1 MKKNE
6 LTNLQIG
13 SKVESKKT
21 GEVLIINNIVEVEGK
36 VKYELDN
43 NKTVAQSSM
52 LRWYNLVEQEV
63 VEQVEIETPAVEVEP
78 TPEELQQLIEKEA
91 KTVKLTDLE
100 KEAMLILRDNEYEN
114 CFDNSFFHNPPTWDF
129 VIIEGLSCGVQGA
142 KGVLGSLTK
151 KGLVVVDT
159 EGEYNK
165 NSKQYDRSVALTDLG
180 YEVGKLY
187 FESIGQTT
195 EYEGRVEPEEIQ
207 PAQQPVEPQPEVKP
221 VEVKPIDVKPANNL
235 AEQIFEYCNNHQDIY
250 TIKHNKDHSVIKGVN
265 KKNLVEIYAS
275 KKAVNVAVRQDL
287 YTEEEQMVLDNAR
300 IVGNGTFTL
309 DLKFVVHSIND
320 FISVLN
326 RATQYVPPK
335 KSRK

>member
-21 GEVLIINNIVEVEGK
+21 GEVLVINNIVEVEGK
-36 VKYELDN
+36 VKYELSN

-52 LRWYNLVEQEV
+52 LRWYNLIAQEV
-63 VEQVEIETPAVEVEP
+63 VEQVEIETPTVEVEP
-78 TPEELQQLIEKEA
+78 TPE
-91 KTVKLTDLE
+91 
-100 KEAMLILRDNEYEN
+100 
-114 CFDNSFFHNPPTWDF
+114 
-129 VIIEGLSCGVQGA
+129 
-142 KGVLGSLTK
+142 
-151 KGLVVVDT
+151 
-159 EGEYNK
+159 
-165 NSKQYDRSVALTDLG
+165 
-180 YEVGKLY
+180 
-187 FESIGQTT
+187 
-195 EYEGRVEPEEIQ
+195 
-207 PAQQPVEPQPEVKP
+207 VKP
-221 VEVKPIDVKPANNL
+221 VEIKPVEVKPANNL
-235 AEQIFEYCNNHQDIY
+235 AEQIFEYCNNHPDVY

-309 DLKFVVHSIND
+309 DLKFVVHSINE

>member
-21 GEVLIINNIVEVEGK
+21 GEVLVINNIVEVEGK

-63 VEQVEIETPAVEVEP
+63 VEQVEIETLAVEVEP
-78 TPEELQQLIEKEA
+78 TPE
-91 KTVKLTDLE
+91 VKPVE
-100 KEAMLILRDNEYEN
+100 IK
-114 CFDNSFFHNPPTWDF
+114 P
-129 VIIEGLSCGVQGA
+129 V
-142 KGVLGSLTK
+142 
-151 KGLVVVDT
+151 
-159 EGEYNK
+159 
-165 NSKQYDRSVALTDLG
+165 
-180 YEVGKLY
+180 EV
-187 FESIGQTT
+187 
-195 EYEGRVEPEEIQ
+195 Q

-221 VEVKPIDVKPANNL
+221 VEVKPIEVKPANNL

-309 DLKFVVHSIND
+309 DLKFVVHSINE